1 MITKQARQRIEEE
14 TKERIEVR
22 RTAINEKCGQPKD
35 LNDLS
40 DGKITILNSFY
51 LHNIIIVL
59 YFFILL
65 MTYLFI
71 DRSTKGSL

>member
-22 RTAINEKCGQPKD
+22 RKAINEKCGQPKD